1 MRPADN
7 DTIQLRPHTLMS
19 SSKPVPS
26 LLAQRLAGALCVFSL
41 ACLPASLSAQ
51 GCVIARGGGSCAITG
66 SDSIHGPK
74 TWQLDFS
81 HRWFYSDRH
90 FVGKEEQKH
99 RKEQG
104 TQVINNSHFLDM
116 NISYAATDRLSANI
130 TVPFVNHD
138 RSSLY
143 EHLGNS
149 SGQRFHTQ
157 AAGLGDIQASVNYWV
172 LNPENNRRA
181 NFSIGAGMK
190 APTGEYNAQD
200 IFIRST
206 GPTRRRVDSSIQPG
220 DGGWG
225 ASLSLQ
231 GFTRLGEHW
240 SAYGNGF
247 YMFNPRE
254 RIAVTGFSVPDAYL
268 LRVGVDYSAPWTKG
282 VRLSLGLRKEGVPS
296 KDVFGGSGGSRRP
309 GYAVAL
315 EPGFSYMTQRVSIN
329 VTVPVAI
336 ERNRVRTFGASNIGD
351 AAFADYTVNSNIS
364 IRL

>member
-1 MRPADN
+1 MTPRP
-7 DTIQLRPHTLMS
+7 T
-19 SSKPVPS
+19 
-26 LLAQRLAGALCVFSL
+26 RLAVAVLGLTGLAL
-41 ACLPASLSAQ
+41 LPNSLSAQ

-66 SDSIHGPK
+66 SESMLTPK
-74 TWQLDFS
+74 TWRLDFS
-81 HRWFYSDRH
+81 HRWFRSDRH
-90 FVGKEEQKH
+90 FVGKEEQEH
-99 RKEQG
+99 RKEQH

-116 NISYAATDRLSANI
+116 NLSYAVNDRMSTSLI
-130 TVPFVNHD
+130 VPFVKHD

-157 AAGLGDIQASVNYWV
+157 SAGLGDILATANYWV

-181 NFSIGAGMK
+181 NFSIGAGVK

-200 IFIRST
+200 IFIRPA

-225 ASLSLQ
+225 VSLDLQ
-231 GFTRLGEHW
+231 GFMRLGQHW
-240 SAYGNGF
+240 SLYGNGF

-254 RIAVTGFSVPDAYL
+254 RIPVTGFSVPDAYL
-268 LRVGVDYSAPWTKG
+268 MRAGVDYMAPWTKG
-282 VRLSLGLRKEGVPS
+282 LRMSLGLRKEGVPS

-309 GYAVAL
+309 GYAVSL
-315 EPGFSYMTQRVSIN
+315 EPGFSYMTERVSFN

-336 ERNRVRTFGASNIGD
+336 ERNRVRTVGAANIGD
-351 AAFADYTVNSNIS
+351 AAFADYTINSNVS